1 MTIEKIVGEN
11 INKHFKASGLNITHF
26 AQKISVQNGNYARRV
41 LSGDV
46 SIGIGKL
53 HKIAANALD
62 VSVLDL
68 LEGVN
73 DLKKPIEKKEKPK
86 LKPTLSKADKQ
97 ALRKRLL
104 SLIGTGDA
112 WTENEA
118 INQEVKSITRILCG
132 GREHVK
138 TLTGTQK
145 QIIHLLKKGLDNGK
159 VSEQVDCSR
168 EYVAVINRQLKN
180 NVYEDYTRG
189 LYQVEV
195 NILKLIKE
203 GLGVR
208 EIADKLNI
216 SEGDVKNTLEELE
229 GLS

>member
-11 INKHFKASGLNITHF
+11 INKHFQASGLNITHF
-26 AQKISVQNGNYARRV
+26 ARKISVQNGNYARRV
-41 LSGDV
+41 LSGEV

-53 HKIAANALD
+53 HKIANALD

-73 DLKKPIEKKEKPK
+73 ELKKPTEKKEKPK

-104 SLIGTGDA
+104 SLMGTNDA

-118 INQEVKSITRILCG
+118 ISQEVKSITRVLCG

-145 QIIHLLKKGLDNGK
+145 QIIHLLKKGFDNSRVMK
-159 VSEQVDCSR
+159 QVGCSR
-168 EYVAVINRQLKN
+168 DYVAVINRQLKN
-180 NVYEDYTRG
+180 NVYEDYIND

-195 NILKLIKE
+195 NILKLHSD
-203 GLGVR
+203 GLDVR

-216 SEGDVKNTLEELE
+216 SEDDVKNTLEELE
-229 GLS
+229 GVL

>member
-1 MTIEKIVGEN
+1 MTIEKIVGDN
-11 INKHFKASGLNITHF
+11 IEKYF
-26 AQKISVQNGNYARRV
+26 KISGMTLSNFGKQIDTPNTTYVRRMF
-41 LSGDV
+41 SGEV

-53 HKIAANALD
+53 HKIATALD

-86 LKPTLSKADKQ
+86 LKPTLSKVDKQ

-104 SLIGTGDA
+104 SLIGTNDA
-112 WTENEA
+112 WAENETVSR
-118 INQEVKSITRILCG
+118 EVKNITRILGG

-145 QIIHLLKKGLDNGK
+145 QIIHLLKKGLDNSRVMKK
-159 VSEQVDCSR
+159 VGCSR
-168 EYVAVINRQLKN
+168 DYVAVINRQLKN
-180 NVYEDYTRG
+180 NVYDDYISG

-195 NILKLIKE
+195 NILKLHSDS
-203 GLGVR
+203 LDVR
-208 EIADKLNI
+208 EIANKLNI
-216 SEGDVKNTLEELE
+216 STDDVKNALEELE
-229 GLS
+229 GLL

>member
-11 INKHFKASGLNITHF
+11 INKHFQASGLNITRF
-26 AQKISVQNGNYARRV
+26 ARKISVQNGNYARRV

-53 HKIAANALD
+53 HKIANALD

-73 DLKKPIEKKEKPK
+73 ELKRPIEKKEKPK
-86 LKPTLSKADKQ
+86 PKPMLSKAEKR
-97 ALRKRLL
+97 ALRKRWL

-180 NVYEDYTRG
+180 NVYEGYISD

-195 NILKLIKE
+195 NILKLHSD
-203 GLGVR
+203 GLDVR
-208 EIADKLNI
+208 GIANKLNI
-216 SEGDVKNTLEELE
+216 SRDDVKNTLEELE
-229 GLS
+229 G

>member
-1 MTIEKIVGEN
+1 MSIEKIVGEN
-11 INKHFKASGLNITHF
+11 INKHFQASGLNITHF
-26 AQKISVQNGNYARRV
+26 AKKISVQNGNYARRV
-41 LSGDV
+41 LSGEV

-53 HKIAANALD
+53 HKIANALD

-73 DLKKPIEKKEKPK
+73 DLKKPVEKKEKPK
-86 LKPTLSKADKQ
+86 LKPTLSKSDKQ

-112 WTENEA
+112 WAENEA

-145 QIIHLLKKGLDNGK
+145 RIIHLLKKGLDNGK
-159 VSEQVDCSR
+159 VSKQVDCSR
-168 EYVAVINRQLKN
+168 EYVAVINRELKRGA
-180 NVYEDYTRG
+180 YEGYISD

-195 NILKLIKE
+195 NILKLYSD
-203 GLGVR
+203 GLNVL
-208 EIADKLNI
+208 EIANKLNI
-216 SEGDVKNTLEELE
+216 SEDDVKNTLEELE
-229 GLS
+229 GV

>member
-11 INKHFKASGLNITHF
+11 INKHFQASGLNITHF
-26 AQKISVQNGNYARRV
+26 ARKISVQNGNYARRV

-53 HKIAANALD
+53 HKIANALD

-73 DLKKPIEKKEKPK
+73 ELKKPVEKKEKPK

-104 SLIGTGDA
+104 SLIGIGDA

-145 QIIHLLKKGLDNGK
+145 QIIHLLKKGLDN
-159 VSEQVDCSR
+159 SQVLKQIGCSR
-168 EYVAVINRQLKN
+168 DYVAVINRQLKN
-180 NVYEDYTRG
+180 NVYEDYTSG

-195 NILKLIKE
+195 NILKLHSD
-203 GLGVR
+203 GLDVN
-208 EIADKLNI
+208 EIANKLNI
-216 SEGDVKNTLEELE
+216 SEDDVKNTLEELE
-229 GLS
+229 WLL

>member
-11 INKHFKASGLNITHF
+11 INKHFQASGLNITHF
-26 AQKISVQNGNYARRV
+26 ARKISVQNGSYAKRV

-53 HKIAANALD
+53 HKIANALD

-86 LKPTLSKADKQ
+86 LKPMLSKAEKR
-97 ALRKRLL
+97 ALRKRWL

-145 QIIHLLKKGLDNGK
+145 QIIQLLKKGLDNGK
-159 VSEQVDCSR
+159 VSERVDCSR

-180 NVYEDYTRG
+180 NVYEDYIND

-195 NILKLIKE
+195 NILKLHSD

-208 EIADKLNI
+208 EIANKLNI
-216 SEGDVKNTLEELE
+216 STDDVKNTLEELE
-229 GLS
+229 WLL

>member
-1 MTIEKIVGEN
+1 MTNEKIVGEN
-11 INKHFKASGLNITHF
+11 INKHFQASGLNITRF
-26 AQKISVQNGNYARRV
+26 ARKISVQNGNYARRV

-53 HKIAANALD
+53 HKIANALD

-73 DLKKPIEKKEKPK
+73 ELKRPIEKKEKPK
-86 LKPTLSKADKQ
+86 PKPMLSKAEKR
-97 ALRKRLL
+97 ALRKRWL

-112 WTENEA
+112 WTEDEA

-159 VSEQVDCSR
+159 VSERVDCSR

-180 NVYEDYTRG
+180 NVYEDYISD

-195 NILKLIKE
+195 NILKLHSD
-203 GLGVR
+203 GLDAR
-208 EIADKLNI
+208 EIANKLNI
-216 SEGDVKNTLEELE
+216 SADDVKNTLEELE
-229 GLS
+229 G

>member
-26 AQKISVQNGNYARRV
+26 ARKISVQNGSYAKRV
-41 LSGDV
+41 LSGEV

-53 HKIAANALD
+53 HKIANALD

-73 DLKKPIEKKEKPK
+73 ELKKPVEKKEKPK
-86 LKPTLSKADKQ
+86 LKQTLSKAEKRS
-97 ALRKRLL
+97 LRKRWL

-112 WTENEA
+112 WAENEV
-118 INQEVKSITRILCG
+118 INEEVKSITRILCG

-145 QIIHLLKKGLDNGK
+145 QIIHLLKKGFDNSRVLK
-159 VSEQVDCSR
+159 QVGCSR
-168 EYVAVINRQLKN
+168 DYVAVINRQLKN
-180 NVYEDYTRG
+180 NVYEGYTSD

-195 NILKLIKE
+195 NILKLHSE
-203 GLGVR
+203 GLDVR
-208 EIADKLNI
+208 EIANKLNI
-216 SEGDVKNTLEELE
+216 SEDDVKNALEELE
-229 GLS
+229 G

>member
-11 INKHFKASGLNITHF
+11 INKHFQASGLNITHF
-26 AQKISVQNGNYARRV
+26 SKKISVQNGNYARRV
-41 LSGDV
+41 LSGEV

-53 HKIAANALD
+53 HKIANALD

-73 DLKKPIEKKEKPK
+73 ELKKPIEKKEKPK

-104 SLIGTGDA
+104 SLMGTSDA
-112 WTENEA
+112 WAENEA

-145 QIIHLLKKGLDNGK
+145 QIIHLLKKGFDNSRVMK
-159 VSEQVDCSR
+159 QVGCSR
-168 EYVAVINRQLKN
+168 DYVAVINRQLKN
-180 NVYEDYTRG
+180 NVYEDYIND

-195 NILKLIKE
+195 NILKLHSD
-203 GLGVR
+203 GLDVR

-216 SEGDVKNTLEELE
+216 SEDDVKNALEELE
-229 GLS
+229 WLL

>member
-26 AQKISVQNGNYARRV
+26 ARKISVQNGNYARRV

-53 HKIAANALD
+53 HKIANALD

-73 DLKKPIEKKEKPK
+73 ELEKPVDKKEKPK
-86 LKPTLSKADKQ
+86 PKSTLSKAEKR
-97 ALRKRLL
+97 ALRKRWL

-180 NVYEDYTRG
+180 NVYEGYISS

-195 NILKLIKE
+195 NILKLIQE
-203 GLGVR
+203 GLDVL
-208 EIADKLNI
+208 EIANKLNI
-216 SEGDVKNTLEELE
+216 SEDDVKNALEELE
-229 GLS
+229 WLL

>member
-1 MTIEKIVGEN
+1 MTIERIVGEN
-11 INKHFKASGLNITHF
+11 INKHFEASGLNITHF
-26 AQKISVQNGNYARRV
+26 ARKISVQNGNYARRV
-41 LSGDV
+41 LSGEV

-53 HKIAANALD
+53 HKIANALD

-73 DLKKPIEKKEKPK
+73 ELKKPAEKKEKPK

-104 SLIGTGDA
+104 SLMGTSDA

-180 NVYEDYTRG
+180 NVYEGCISD

-195 NILKLIKE
+195 NILKLHSD

-216 SEGDVKNTLEELE
+216 SEDDVKNALEELE
-229 GLS
+229 WLL

>member
-26 AQKISVQNGNYARRV
+26 ARKISVQNGSYAKRV
-41 LSGDV
+41 LSGEV

-53 HKIAANALD
+53 HKIANALD

-73 DLKKPIEKKEKPK
+73 ELKKPVEKKEKPK
-86 LKPTLSKADKQ
+86 LKQTLSKAEKR
-97 ALRKRLL
+97 ALRKRWL

-112 WTENEA
+112 WAENEV
-118 INQEVKSITRILCG
+118 INEEVKSITRILCG

-168 EYVAVINRQLKN
+168 QYVAVINRQLKN
-180 NVYEDYTRG
+180 NVYEGYIND

-195 NILKLIKE
+195 NILKLHSE
-203 GLGVR
+203 GLDVR
-208 EIADKLNI
+208 EIANKLNI
-216 SEGDVKNTLEELE
+216 STDDVKNALEELE
-229 GLS
+229 G

>member
-26 AQKISVQNGNYARRV
+26 ARKISVQNGSYAKRV
-41 LSGDV
+41 LSGEV

-53 HKIAANALD
+53 HKIANALD

-73 DLKKPIEKKEKPK
+73 ELKKPVEKKEKPK
-86 LKPTLSKADKQ
+86 LKQTLSKAEKR
-97 ALRKRLL
+97 ALRKRWL

-112 WTENEA
+112 WAENEV
-118 INQEVKSITRILCG
+118 INEEVKSITRILCG

-159 VSEQVDCSR
+159 VSDQVGCSR

-180 NVYEDYTRG
+180 NVYDDYIND

-195 NILKLIKE
+195 NILKLHSD
-203 GLGVR
+203 GLDVR
-208 EIADKLNI
+208 EIANKLNI
-216 SEGDVKNTLEELE
+216 REDDVKNALEELE
-229 GLS
+229 G

>member
-11 INKHFKASGLNITHF
+11 INKHFQASGLNITHF
-26 AQKISVQNGNYARRV
+26 ARKISVQNGSYARRV

-53 HKIAANALD
+53 HKIANALD

-73 DLKKPIEKKEKPK
+73 ELKRPIEKKEKPK
-86 LKPTLSKADKQ
+86 PKPMLSKAEKR
-97 ALRKRLL
+97 ALRKRWL

-112 WTENEA
+112 WTEDEA

-159 VSEQVDCSR
+159 VSERVDCSR

-180 NVYEDYTRG
+180 NVYEDYISD

-195 NILKLIKE
+195 NILKLHSD
-203 GLGVR
+203 GLDAR
-208 EIADKLNI
+208 EIANKLNI
-216 SEGDVKNTLEELE
+216 SADDVKNTLEELE
-229 GLS
+229 G

>member
-26 AQKISVQNGNYARRV
+26 ARKISVQNGSYAKRV
-41 LSGDV
+41 LSGEV

-53 HKIAANALD
+53 HKIANALD
-62 VSVLDL
+62 VSVFDL

-73 DLKKPIEKKEKPK
+73 ELKKPVEKKEKPK
-86 LKPTLSKADKQ
+86 LKQTLSKAEKR
-97 ALRKRLL
+97 ALRKRWL

-112 WTENEA
+112 WAENEV

-132 GREHVK
+132 GREHIK

-159 VSEQVDCSR
+159 VSDQVGCSR

-180 NVYEDYTRG
+180 NVYEGYIND

-195 NILKLIKE
+195 NILKLHSE
-203 GLGVR
+203 GLDVR
-208 EIADKLNI
+208 EIANKLNI
-216 SEGDVKNTLEELE
+216 HEDDVKNTLEELE
-229 GLS
+229 WLL

>member
-26 AQKISVQNGNYARRV
+26 ARKISVQNGSYAKRV
-41 LSGDV
+41 LSGEV

-53 HKIAANALD
+53 HKIANALD

-73 DLKKPIEKKEKPK
+73 ELKKPVEKKEKPK
-86 LKPTLSKADKQ
+86 LKQTLSKAEKR
-97 ALRKRLL
+97 ALRKRWL

-112 WTENEA
+112 WAENEV
-118 INQEVKSITRILCG
+118 INEEVKSITRILCG

-159 VSEQVDCSR
+159 VSDQVGCSR

-180 NVYEDYTRG
+180 NVYEGYISD
-189 LYQVEV
+189 LYQVEL
-195 NILKLIKE
+195 NILKLHSE
-203 GLGVR
+203 GLDVR
-208 EIADKLNI
+208 EIANKLNI
-216 SEGDVKNTLEELE
+216 REDDVKNALEELE
-229 GLS
+229 W

>member
-11 INKHFKASGLNITHF
+11 INKHFQASGLNITRF
-26 AQKISVQNGNYARRV
+26 ARKISVQNGNYARRV

-53 HKIAANALD
+53 HKIANALD

-73 DLKKPIEKKEKPK
+73 ELKRPIEKKEKPK
-86 LKPTLSKADKQ
+86 PKPMLSKAEKR
-97 ALRKRLL
+97 ALRKRWL

-180 NVYEDYTRG
+180 NVYEGYISD

-195 NILKLIKE
+195 NILKLHSE
-203 GLGVR
+203 GLDAR
-208 EIADKLNI
+208 EIANKLNI
-216 SEGDVKNTLEELE
+216 SEDDVKNTLEELE
-229 GLS
+229 G

>member
-1 MTIEKIVGEN
+1 M
-11 INKHFKASGLNITHF
+11 
-26 AQKISVQNGNYARRV
+26 
-41 LSGDV
+41 
-46 SIGIGKL
+46 
-53 HKIAANALD
+53 
-62 VSVLDL
+62 
-68 LEGVN
+68 
-73 DLKKPIEKKEKPK
+73 
-86 LKPTLSKADKQ
+86 
-97 ALRKRLL
+97 RKRLL

-159 VSEQVDCSR
+159 VSERVDCSR

-180 NVYEDYTRG
+180 NVYEDYISG

-195 NILKLIKE
+195 NVLTLLKE

-208 EIADKLNI
+208 EIANKLNI
-216 SEGDVKNTLEELE
+216 SEDDVKNTLEELIPDE
-229 GLS
+229 